1 MQANGTEKEDGP
13 ANQRIN
19 QYIWL
24 RDNSQ
29 LNIYRHSLF
38 SMKMDTYKYSTNYQH
53 HEHAESK
60 LPY

>member
-1 MQANGTEKEDGP
+1 MDLIKEF
-13 ANQRIN
+13 N